1 MNSVLLIII
10 GLPILEIMLMIK
22 LGQSIG
28 AFNTVLIIFFT
39 AIVGIY
45 YARLEGINT
54 IRSGISNLYQ
64 NKAPIYEII
73 SGASIAIAAFLL
85 IVPGFITDG
94 LGFLLLMPFSRKIII
109 NFWLK
114 KRSFNKTKNSDKN
127 NIVEAEIIEDKN
139 KKDDT

>member
-1 MNSVLLIII
+1 M
-10 GLPILEIMLMIK
+10 
-22 LGQSIG
+22 
-28 AFNTVLIIFFT
+28 
-39 AIVGIY
+39 
-45 YARLEGINT
+45 
-54 IRSGISNLYQ
+54 YQ

>member
-1 MNSVLLIII
+1 
-10 GLPILEIMLMIK
+10 MIK

-139 KKDDT
+139 NVPN

>member
-1 MNSVLLIII
+1 
-10 GLPILEIMLMIK
+10 MIK

>member
-22 LGQSIG
+22 LGQNIG
-28 AFNTVLIIFFT
+28 ALNTVLVILFT

-45 YARLEGINT
+45 FARLEGINA

-64 NKAPIYEII
+64 NKTPLYEII
-73 SGASIAIAAFLL
+73 SGASIALAAFLL
-85 IVPGFITDG
+85 IIPGFITDG
-94 LGFLLLMPFSRKIII
+94 FGFLLLFPFTRRIII
-109 NFWLK
+109 NFWMK
-114 KRSFNKTKNSDKN
+114 GKTFDKTKNNDK

-139 KKDDT
+139 KTDDT

>member
-1 MNSVLLIII
+1 
-10 GLPILEIMLMIK
+10 MLMIK